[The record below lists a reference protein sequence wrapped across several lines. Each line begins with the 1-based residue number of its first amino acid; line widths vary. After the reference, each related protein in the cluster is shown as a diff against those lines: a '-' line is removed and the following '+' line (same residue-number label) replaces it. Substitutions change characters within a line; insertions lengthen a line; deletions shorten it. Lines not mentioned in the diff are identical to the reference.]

1 MAQHWRFE
9 LASGRTLRA
18 GGLLLLLLLTAEQ
31 ARGQDAVR
39 LCREKG
45 TDDDLRPI
53 PQSLLPAAKKIFGLS
68 MPNQQVLHST
78 VYRCADGH
86 VLLCT
91 YGANLSTGGARR
103 LSSPLHKPK
112 FPDSGWLCSTG
123 LPVRTVSR
131 LRPSWGR
138 SARRVQVH
146 LFVAMH
152 WTIRGGRS
160 CPSNPSPTAEP
171 IVRGLA
177 AGGGSQVRTRL

>member
-31 ARGQDAVR
+31 AGGQDAVR

-91 YGANLSTGGARR
+91 YGANLPCGKVNSDRDLPGAEAWCRDHPNADFVPR
-103 LSSPLHKPK
+103 FAVPSGNIYDWGCAGTSPKVIKQIEEIDPR
-112 FPDSGWLCSTG
+112 G
-123 LPVRTVSR
+123 
-131 LRPSWGR
+131 
-138 SARRVQVH
+138 
-146 LFVAMH
+146 FVARY
-152 WTIRGGRS
+152 WK
-160 CPSNPSPTAEP
+160 PAD
-171 IVRGLA
+171 
-177 AGGGSQVRTRL
+177 